1 MMGVYNILYMIER
14 GELSEDLREKSLVTY
29 VAGLFRSI
37 RFMTITRPGVD
48 IGMHRN
54 HFLEFS
60 SPCLFSSNRSS
71 GSGSVCVSVHVSVTF
86 MNSSLNFHVSGSDL

>member
-1 MMGVYNILYMIER
+1 MGVYNILYMIER

-48 IGMHRN
+48 VDKVKPKNGLSTPYRLTIRN
-54 HFLEFS
+54 IARLVHHVFFNMGDLLWSFL
-60 SPCLFSSNRSS
+60 
-71 GSGSVCVSVHVSVTF
+71 H
-86 MNSSLNFHVSGSDL
+86 